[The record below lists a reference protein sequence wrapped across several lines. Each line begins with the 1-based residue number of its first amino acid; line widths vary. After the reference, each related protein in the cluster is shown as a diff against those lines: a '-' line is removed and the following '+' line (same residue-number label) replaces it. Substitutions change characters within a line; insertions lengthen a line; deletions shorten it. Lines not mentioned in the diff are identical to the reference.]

1 MFAEAILIAI
11 YFTSEIKPNYE
22 FETSNFLSKEESKE
36 RYRKRV
42 SKENLMY
49 DVIYQKLPL
58 CG

>member
-11 YFTSEIKPNYE
+11 YFTRKIKPNYE
-22 FETSNFLSKEESKE
+22 FGTSNFLSKEESRV

-42 SKENLMY
+42 RKENLMY

-58 CG
+58 CR

>member
-1 MFAEAILIAI
+1 M
-11 YFTSEIKPNYE
+11 N
-22 FETSNFLSKEESKE
+22 FETSNFLTEEESKE

-42 SKENLMY
+42 RKENLMY